1 MASPEPEA
9 KGGGKLRCQ
18 RRIPHREQLI
28 AERDDVEII
37 LAAVRSL
44 ERLPQS
50 LETLG
55 STRYCH
61 DA

>member
-1 MASPEPEA
+1 MSEEDTPQGTTDA
-9 KGGGKLRCQ
+9 
-18 RRIPHREQLI
+18 I